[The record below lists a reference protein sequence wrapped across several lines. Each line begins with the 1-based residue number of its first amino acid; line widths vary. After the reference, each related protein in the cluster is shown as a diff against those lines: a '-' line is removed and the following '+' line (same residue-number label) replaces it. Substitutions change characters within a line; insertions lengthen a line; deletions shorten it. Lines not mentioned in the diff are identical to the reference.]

1 MTKKML
7 SMITALTVAA
17 GASGIAGARSMP
29 ANLGTARIGS
39 TVGQFNYEL
48 NTGAVTAT
56 GVPPGPSLA
65 NWQIGLVLD
74 FPGVKTATVASRAFT
89 PAGAPRWRL
98 ACANQ
103 LGTAISSSP
112 LVPIPV
118 GFSYALT
125 SATAP
130 FVPPGGV
137 CFIDA
142 FLNNGA
148 SLHSVNY
155 NP

>member
-17 GASGIAGARSMP
+17 GTSGIAGARSQP

-39 TVGQFNYEL
+39 TVGQFNYDL
-48 NTGAVTAT
+48 NTGAVTAM

-74 FPGVKTATVASRAFT
+74 FPGVKTATVASSAIT

-103 LGTAISSSP
+103 LGTAFSSSSFVFLP
-112 LVPIPV
+112 VSVPYV
-118 GFSYALT
+118 LA
-125 SATAP
+125 SASA

-137 CFIDA
+137 CLIDA